1 MNTEEIRKKVAAVLN
16 VFILIPKAE
25 EIKRKVAAFLNIFLL
40 FLLIAA
46 ALWISFIVYMI
57 ISSAVDALL
66 GVL

>member
-16 VFILIPKAE
+16 VF
-25 EIKRKVAAFLNIFLL
+25 LL
-40 FLLIAA
+40 LLLIAA